1 MLPCCLTDV
10 WRSFDCVLQK
20 KAVEEKIKMQQAIT
34 RVNAAQAVMTGK
46 LEACCNQQSSEMR
59 VSTAEDDS
67 GNWCLV

>member
-1 MLPCCLTDV
+1 
-10 WRSFDCVLQK
+10 
-20 KAVEEKIKMQQAIT
+20 MQQAIT